1 MESER
6 KMVVKDKFVCKKC
19 NMNCKLT
26 ASIAME
32 EDFPHACPFGVL
44 PSGGYENEPK
54 WVRKEQK

>member
-1 MESER
+1 
-6 KMVVKDKFVCKKC
+6 MVVKDKFVCKKC